1 MIDSVLKLLTCRELW
16 ELRGE
21 QNISIHLIGRYLGN
35 KFTMEIARGGGSS
48 TPINSP
54 FPLNIKALIW
64 TMIEIKHYFGGP
76 RKCSLFEGDSL
87 SISGYSIRVDW
98 TGQLIQDKKVKL
110 RKYSLFGEKLKRKKI

>member
-64 TMIEIKHYFGGP
+64 TMIEIIALFWGGDANAVYLKGIP
-76 RKCSLFEGDSL
+76 LASADIQSE
-87 SISGYSIRVDW
+87 W
-98 TGQLIQDKKVKL
+98 TGQVN
-110 RKYSLFGEKLKRKKI
+110 

>member
-64 TMIEIKHYFGGP
+64 TMIEIIALSFLGGDANKVYLNVIP
-76 RKCSLFEGDSL
+76 LASADIQSE
-87 SISGYSIRVDW
+87 W
-98 TGQLIQDKKVKL
+98 TGHVN
-110 RKYSLFGEKLKRKKI
+110 

>member
-1 MIDSVLKLLTCRELW
+1 MIDDRFSSKIADMQRTMGAE
-16 ELRGE
+16 GE

-64 TMIEIKHYFGGP
+64 TMIEIIA
-76 RKCSLFEGDSL
+76 LFWGATQMQ
-87 SISGYSIRVDW
+87 SI
-98 TGQLIQDKKVKL
+98 
-110 RKYSLFGEKLKRKKI
+110 